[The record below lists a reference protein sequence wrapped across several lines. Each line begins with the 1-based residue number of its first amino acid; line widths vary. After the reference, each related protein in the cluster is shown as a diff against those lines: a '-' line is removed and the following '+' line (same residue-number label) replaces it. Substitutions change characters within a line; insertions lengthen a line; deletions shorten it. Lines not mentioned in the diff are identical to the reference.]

1 MRFDELKQKQSVF
14 IDANI
19 FIYSFGG
26 HSTECKDLLSR
37 CARYELRG
45 NTSAFILAEV
55 LHRLMVGE
63 AIEKK
68 LIPPKNPVQK
78 LKHHPEIIKKLS
90 IYNYNVQK
98 VPEMRVHILDLTL
111 DIIQA
116 SAKIREKEG
125 LLTNDSLALATM
137 KKYKVS
143 SLITSD
149 DDFDNVEGIRVYK
162 PSDI

>member
-1 MRFDELKQKQSVF
+1 MIFDNLKRKQRIF

-26 HSTECKDLLSR
+26 QSIECKELLSK
-37 CARYELRG
+37 CAKYELRG
-45 NTSAFILAEV
+45 NTSTFILAEV

-63 AIEKK
+63 AIEKD
-68 LIPPKNPVQK
+68 LISPKNPVRK

-90 IYNYNVQK
+90 TYNHTVQK
-98 VPEMRVHILDLTL
+98 IPAMNIDILDLTL
-111 DIIQA
+111 EIIRE
-116 SAKIREKEG
+116 SAKTREKEG
-125 LLTNDSLALATM
+125 LLTNDSLALTTM
-137 KKYKVS
+137 KKYKLS

-149 DDFDNVEGIRVYK
+149 DDFDNVKGINVYK